1 MGFDEVII
9 FEKDDLVHF
18 LMFMQACTR
27 DPNVH
32 TLRFAMDE
40 GGLKVKVNHWA
51 WTSAYGKQEES
62 LDV

>member
-9 FEKDDLVHF
+9 FERDDL
-18 LMFMQACTR
+18 
-27 DPNVH
+27 VH
-32 TLRFAMDE
+32 TLRFAIDE
-40 GGLKVKVNHWA
+40 RGLKVKVNHWA